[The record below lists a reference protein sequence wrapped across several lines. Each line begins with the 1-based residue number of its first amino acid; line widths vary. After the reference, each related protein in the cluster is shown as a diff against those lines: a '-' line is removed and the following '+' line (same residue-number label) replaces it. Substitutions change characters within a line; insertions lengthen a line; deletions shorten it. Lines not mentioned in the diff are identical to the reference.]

1 MPPPRPDPFLALVE
15 EALASIPGDF
25 RRHLEHV
32 RLEVQDWP
40 EAELLRSLEMEPDE
54 ALYGVFL
61 GTPLTERGADPG
73 LLPDR
78 ILIFRGP
85 LEEDFEDPEELAD
98 EIAITVMHEIAH
110 AFGIDEAR
118 LEELGLD

>member
-1 MPPPRPDPFLALVE
+1 MRHPSRDPFPRLVE
-15 EALASIPGDF
+15 QALEAIPADF
-25 RRHLEHV
+25 RAHLERV
-32 RLEVQDWP
+32 RLEVMDWP
-40 EAELLRSLEMEPDE
+40 EPELLASLGLDPGEE
-54 ALYGVFL
+54 LYGVYV

-85 LEEDFEDPEELAD
+85 LEADFPDPDQLAE
-98 EIAITVMHEIAH
+98 EIAITVMHEVAH
-110 AFGIDEAR
+110 AFGIGEER

>member
-1 MPPPRPDPFLALVE
+1 MAPSRRDPFMALVA
-15 EALASIPGDF
+15 EALASIPDDF
-25 RRHLEHV
+25 HRHLERV
-32 RLEVQDWP
+32 RVEVQDWP
-40 EAELLRSLEMEPDE
+40 EAELLQSLEMEPDE

-85 LEEDFEDPEELAD
+85 LEEDFEDPGELAD

-118 LEELGLD
+118 LEELGLG

>member
-1 MPPPRPDPFLALVE
+1 MFRSDPFLALVE
-15 EALASIPGDF
+15 EALASIPEDF
-25 RRHLEHV
+25 RRHLDHV
-32 RLEVQDWP
+32 RIEVQAWP
-40 EAELLRSLEMEPDE
+40 DAELLESLGMGPDE

-85 LEEDFEDPEELAD
+85 LEEDFEDDELAD
-98 EIAITVMHEIAH
+98 EIAITVMHEIGH

-118 LEELGLD
+118 MEELGLD

>member
-1 MPPPRPDPFLALVE
+1 MRYPSRDPFPHLVE
-15 EALASIPGDF
+15 QALREIPADF
-25 RRHLEHV
+25 RAYLDHV
-32 RLEVQDWP
+32 RLEVMDWP
-40 EAELLRSLEMEPDE
+40 EPDLLASLGMEPDE
-54 ALYGVFL
+54 WLYGVYV

-85 LEEDFEDPEELAD
+85 LEADFPDPDQLAE
-98 EIAITVMHEIAH
+98 EIAITVMHEVAH
-110 AFGIDEAR
+110 AFGIGEER

>member
-1 MPPPRPDPFLALVE
+1 MRHPSRDPFPRLVE
-15 EALASIPGDF
+15 QALEAIPADF
-25 RRHLEHV
+25 RAHLERV
-32 RLEVQDWP
+32 RLEMMDWP
-40 EAELLRSLEMEPDE
+40 EPELLASLGLDPGEE
-54 ALYGVFL
+54 LYGVYV

-85 LEEDFEDPEELAD
+85 LEADFPDPDQLAE
-98 EIAITVMHEIAH
+98 EIAITVMHEVAH
-110 AFGIDEAR
+110 AFGIGEER

>member
-1 MPPPRPDPFLALVE
+1 MVRRSDPFLARVD
-15 EALASIPGDF
+15 EALAAIPGDF
-25 RRHLEHV
+25 RRHLDHV

-40 EAELLRSLEMEPDE
+40 DAELLASLGMDPGES
-54 ALYGVFL
+54 LYGVFL

-78 ILIFRGP
+78 ILLFRGP
-85 LEEDFEDPEELAD
+85 LEEDFGGPEELAE
-98 EIAITVMHEIAH
+98 EIAITVMHEIGH
-110 AFGIDEAR
+110 AFGLDEAR

>member
-1 MPPPRPDPFLALVE
+1 MRHPSRDPFPRLVE
-15 EALASIPGDF
+15 QALEAIPADF
-25 RRHLEHV
+25 RAHLERV
-32 RLEVQDWP
+32 RLEVMDWP
-40 EAELLRSLEMEPDE
+40 EPELLASLGLDPGEE
-54 ALYGVFL
+54 LYGVHV

-85 LEEDFEDPEELAD
+85 LEADFPDPDQLAE
-98 EIAITVMHEIAH
+98 EIAITVMHEVAH
-110 AFGIDEAR
+110 AFGIGEER

>member
-1 MPPPRPDPFLALVE
+1 MPAPWRDPFPALVD
-15 EALASIPGDF
+15 EALASIPEDF
-25 RRHLEHV
+25 RRHLERV

-40 EAELLRSLEMEPDE
+40 DADLLLSMGMEPDE

-61 GTPLTERGADPG
+61 GTPITERGADPD

-85 LEEDFEDPEELAD
+85 LEEDFADPDELAD

>member
-1 MPPPRPDPFLALVE
+1 MARRRDPFLARVD
-15 EALASIPGDF
+15 EALAALPAEF
-25 RRHLEHV
+25 RRHLDRV
-32 RLEVQDWP
+32 RIEVQDWP
-40 EAELLRSLEMEPDE
+40 EAELLDSLGMGPDE

-61 GTPLTERGADPG
+61 GTPLPERGADPG

-85 LEEDFEDPEELAD
+85 LEEDFEEDALAD
-98 EIAITVMHEIAH
+98 EIAITVMHEIGH